1 MTLARSTA
9 GISKAEDA
17 GTTHVDQVHRCF
29 TADLADEA
37 DQLTRTSWM
46 DAPRD
51 LVRPEFSNISFEATR
66 PKGYPTKI
74 VTSNK
79 TLPKIPEAAT

>member
-1 MTLARSTA
+1 MTLARTTT
-9 GISKAEDA
+9 GINKAEDS

-37 DQLTRTSWM
+37 DQLSRTSWL
-46 DAPRD
+46 DTQGD

-66 PKGYPTKI
+66 VSSSRSAGTNWFS
-74 VTSNK
+74 TGRGDR
-79 TLPKIPEAAT
+79 